1 MKKGKTKT
9 NNNDT
14 YSFEHRILCLQ
25 VETDTAVKLLKL
37 GLGELQKIT
46 YYSDFCY
53 PIPLLLLS
61 SSFERLLK
69 CLLVLLNIKKDK
81 GFSSKSFKTNHKIDE
96 LLETLLL
103 LFEGKGDV
111 LVYSQAKSDLAFLSN
126 DKYLTKIVS
135 CLSKFAQGGRYY
147 HLDIISEGKMSARD
161 PRREWNEIE
170 TDILNN
176 NKILKKQLHSG
187 DRDQAFEKIN
197 EELVK
202 LLEKFASALSRIFES
217 ASREEYDINPKMI
230 VGEFSSLSD
239 NDLGKINY

>member
-1 MKKGKTKT
+1 MKKEKVIG

-14 YSFEHRILCLQ
+14 YSFEYRILCLQ
-25 VETDTAVKLLKL
+25 EETATAVKLLKL

-53 PIPLLLLS
+53 HLPLLLLS

-69 CLLVLLNIKKDK
+69 CLLVLLKIENDNN
-81 GFSSKSFKTNHKIDE
+81 FSSHSFKTNHKIDE
-96 LLETLLL
+96 LLKTLLL
-103 LFEGKGDV
+103 LCEGKGDL
-111 LVYSQAKSDLAFLSN
+111 LVYSQAKSDVTFMSD

-147 HLDIISEGKMSARD
+147 HLDIISEGKMGARD

-170 TDILNN
+170 TDILYNDR
-176 NKILKKQLHSG
+176 KLREQFLSG
-187 DRDQAFEKIN
+187 DKDNAFKEIN
-197 EELVK
+197 KELVK

-217 ASREEYDINPKMI
+217 ASPEEYDINPKMI